1 MGKIRIPLCTFQTT
15 IPGGN
20 LVTRLTPSALPGTHR
35 TRADVRPAGQ
45 PLWHFPQA
53 AGWALRDLRDKHTLP
68 GTPEPLPLPS
78 VSNTPREWRAEAA
91 PDVHRCGL
99 PSQVHTQVS
108 AGAGPAH
115 PGDGGWPLMSTQSCA
130 GDPMAPCSRGP
141 TLLLWFCRLATL
153 SHDVNHRTSP
163 IQGPAG
169 RFQVWVLL
177 T

>member
-20 LVTRLTPSALPGTHR
+20 LVTSLTPSALPGTHR

-45 PLWHFPQA
+45 PLQHFPQA
-53 AGWALRDLRDKHTLP
+53 AGWALWDLRDKHTLP
-68 GTPEPLPLPS
+68 GVPEPLPLPS
-78 VSNTPREWRAEAA
+78 VSQSPLEGRAESA
-91 PDVHRCGL
+91 PDVHQCGL
-99 PSQVHTQVS
+99 LPQVHTQMS
-108 AGAGPAH
+108 AGAGLTY

-141 TLLLWFCRLATL
+141 TLLLWFCQLATL
-153 SHDVNHRTSP
+153 SHNVNHRTSP
-163 IQGPAG
+163 IQGPAD
-169 RFQVWVLL
+169 RFQVWVFL